1 MAVFPPTCTDSPI
14 TLLLLAD
21 PILPPNVYECV
32 LEKMFLE
39 IEDLSSSPTSGSSID
54 SGRLVRLDQ
63 EAGIHFLESLLA
75 WGPTKTLKEYIKLHK
90 RSRERRKGDGDGSKS
105 IVDGFLKTVEV
116 ALQRRYLQTAAGYLN
131 FPIPLEEQSRTL
143 EVGAPRYEAH
153 KDDSQDALYRIDRIL
168 KWVAPRAPLV
178 ALPEEIL
185 ETEETNAY
193 ALPPYA
199 LPPNN
204 QTCLESMAR
213 LRMMQNRY
221 DLALQCFLAI
231 GACHSPRSLDEL
243 EKAAV
248 DVVNGVADPNTL
260 SKPIL
265 VGSSSYEYVL
275 GIIEFHHLHQLLL
288 DKDFIQSTADSEK
301 KSFIPLLALLRLVG
315 LQSMGEFLMEHCVS
329 AEFSS
334 FERPAKHDE
343 SEDAVR
349 RETLPIDRVAEQLE
363 FSPALLH
370 WYLHLVFSNKPELYV
385 KFPNNSIPPKTVTE
399 LHRKHFKLYVDFAGD
414 AKDSAKSLSGTEK
427 YKIEAKTTP
436 LLSFLKVGFS
446 LVNVACPVSLYSLRS
461 LWFDRLL
468 YHSAEFFQST
478 PDVFWK
484 SSVFRD
490 STIPMT
496 NQTTKQKKRLPWK
509 RLIAFRWSWH
519 ISLSTAVNRLR
530 PRLWESC
537 ICI

>member
-1 MAVFPPTCTDSPI
+1 
-14 TLLLLAD
+14 
-21 PILPPNVYECV
+21 
-32 LEKMFLE
+32 MFLE
-39 IEDLSSSPTSGSSID
+39 IEHLSSSPTSGSSID
-54 SGRLVRLDQ
+54 SGRSVRLDQ

-75 WGPTKTLKEYIKLHK
+75 WGPTKTLKEYIKLYK
-90 RSRERRKGDGDGSKS
+90 RSREHRKGDGDGSKS

-131 FPIPLEEQSRTL
+131 FPVPLEEQSRAL

-185 ETEETNAY
+185 ETEETAETNAS
-193 ALPPYA
+193 A

-221 DLALQCFLAI
+221 DLALKCFLAI
-231 GACHSPRSLDEL
+231 GACHSPRSTGEL
-243 EKAAV
+243 EKVAV
-248 DVVNGVADPNTL
+248 DVVNGVADPNTF

-288 DKDFIQSTADSEK
+288 DKDFIQSTADSKKEK

-329 AEFSS
+329 ADFSS
-334 FERPAKHDE
+334 FERSTKHDE
-343 SEDAVR
+343 SKEAVR

-385 KFPNNSIPPKTVTE
+385 KFPNNAIPPKTVTE
-399 LHRKHFKLYVDFAGD
+399 LHRMHFKLYVEFAGD
-414 AKDSAKSLSGTEK
+414 VKDSAKSLLGTEK
-427 YKIEAKTTP
+427 YKLEAKTTP

-446 LVNVACPVSLYSLRS
+446 LVNVACPVSLCSPRP

-468 YHSAEFFQST
+468 CHLVECFQST
-478 PDVFWK
+478 PDAFWK

-490 STIPMT
+490 STISMT
-496 NQTTKQKKRLPWK
+496 NQTTKQKKRLPRK
-509 RLIAFRWSWH
+509 RLIASRWSWH

-530 PRLWESC
+530 PRRWKSC